1 MAYLAVD
8 AGRDLGQ
15 AIVRHSPFFNYS
27 RLSREAAIECSP
39 WRQPWVLPFQV
50 EQAPTGRKK
59 LSTIPRHT
67 IMPAAKKITANE
79 ALYDK
84 LIATIPEIDR
94 KGDANPYTSLN
105 GNMFTLLHQSRLAI
119 RLPDNEREKFLKKY
133 KTSLFEAYG
142 TIMKEYVA
150 VPDDLLPKTKE
161 LKKYLELSYSYAKT
175 LKPKPTK
182 KTK

>member
-1 MAYLAVD
+1 MPD
-8 AGRDLGQ
+8 
-15 AIVRHSPFFNYS
+15 
-27 RLSREAAIECSP
+27 RLSFIFRELLDVHKPRSGDRMPAHGASHGFAISGRTSP
-39 WRQPWVLPFQV
+39 NG
-50 EQAPTGRKK
+50 AMGRKT
-59 LSTIPRHT
+59 LSTIPRHS
-67 IMPAAKKITANE
+67 IMPAAKKSAPNE

-84 LIATIPEIDR
+84 LIATIPEIER

-119 RLPDNEREKFLKKY
+119 RLPENERDEFLKKY
-133 KTSLFEAYG
+133 QTNLFEAYA
-142 TIMKEYVA
+142 TVMKEYVA